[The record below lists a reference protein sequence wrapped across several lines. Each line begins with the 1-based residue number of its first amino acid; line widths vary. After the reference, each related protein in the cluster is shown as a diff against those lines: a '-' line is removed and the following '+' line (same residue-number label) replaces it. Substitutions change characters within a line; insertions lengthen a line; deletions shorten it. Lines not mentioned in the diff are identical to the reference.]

1 MLDRVPQLFGSVLL
15 LLGAFAIG
23 SVLHQSVVKGAFG
36 ATSPPAVFGI
46 IGGIVLIVVGQR
58 LERRFDPSAY
68 VVGGEEDG
76 DGEGDE
82 AGPAG
87 EAGEAGEAGDAGD
100 EATTL
105 DGDRGPVP
113 SERLEGLEK
122 DESYDGK

>member
-1 MLDRVPQLFGSVLL
+1 MLARVPQLFGSVLL

-23 SVLHQSVVKGAFG
+23 SVLHQSFVQGAFG
-36 ATSPPAVFGI
+36 PTSPPAVFGI

-68 VVGGEEDG
+68 VIGGDEDG
-76 DGEGDE
+76 DGDEDE
-82 AGPAG
+82 AGP
-87 EAGEAGEAGDAGD
+87 AGEAGDAGD
-100 EATTL
+100 EAATF

>member
-23 SVLHQSVVKGAFG
+23 SVLHQSFVKGAFG

-46 IGGIVLIVVGQR
+46 IGGIVLILVGQR

-68 VVGGEEDG
+68 VIGGEEDG
-76 DGEGDE
+76 DGDE
-82 AGPAG
+82 DDAGSP
-87 EAGEAGEAGDAGD
+87 GEAGDAGD
-100 EATTL
+100 EAATL